1 MIIAIDG
8 PAASGKS
15 TTAIGVA
22 KRLGITYLDTGA
34 MYRAVTFGLIEN
46 DIKFEDSSELDNYLK
61 QIKLKLS
68 ETKSGVMLKL
78 DGRNI
83 SEEIRSSMVTENVS
97 EVSALKNVRHA
108 MVLIQRK
115 IAKKNDCILEGRD
128 IGTVVFPNADFKFF
142 LIADEKVRAKRR
154 QNDLKKMGE
163 VKSIDN
169 VTRDIIKRDYKDSNR
184 KPITNKEIAKRLKI
198 SESTVSR
205 IVKNKYIQLPDKLI
219 PLKELLQKKV
229 NKGEEGRDVTPKE
242 LRDYISL
249 LISEE
254 NSEKPLSD
262 EKIRTLLSTNHLIKV
277 ARRTVTKYRE
287 VAGIG
292 SSRTRRTD

>member
-22 KRLGITYLDTGA
+22 KCLGITYLDTGA

-46 DIKFEDSSELDNYLK
+46 DIKFKDSSELDNYLK

-68 ETKSGVMLKL
+68 ETKSGVILNL

-83 SEEIRSSMVTENVS
+83 SKEIRSSKVTENVS
-97 EVSALKNVRHA
+97 EVSALKSVRDS

-115 IAKKNDCILEGRD
+115 MAKKNDCILEGRD
-128 IGTVVFPNADFKFF
+128 IGTVVFPDADFKFF

-163 VKSIDN
+163 QKSIDN
-169 VTRDIIKRDYKDSNR
+169 VTRDIIKRDYKDSTR
-184 KPITNKEIAKRLKI
+184 KHSPLIKSENAIIIDTSNLDINKVIDKI
-198 SESTVSR
+198 VN
-205 IVKNKYIQLPDKLI
+205 I
-219 PLKELLQKKV
+219 V
-229 NKGEEGRDVTPKE
+229 NKKG
-242 LRDYISL
+242 
-249 LISEE
+249 
-254 NSEKPLSD
+254 
-262 EKIRTLLSTNHLIKV
+262 H
-277 ARRTVTKYRE
+277 
-287 VAGIG
+287 
-292 SSRTRRTD
+292 

>member
-61 QIKLKLS
+61 QIQLRFS
-68 ETKSGVMLKL
+68 ETKSGVIINL

-83 SEEIRSSMVTENVS
+83 SKEIRSSKVTENVS
-97 EVSALKNVRHA
+97 EVSALKKVRDS

-115 IAKKNDCILEGRD
+115 MAKKNDCILEGRD

-163 VKSIDN
+163 QKSIDN
-169 VTRDIIKRDYKDSNR
+169 VTRDIIKRDYKDSTR
-184 KPITNKEIAKRLKI
+184 KHSPLIKSENAIIIDTSNLGINKVIDKI
-198 SESTVSR
+198 VN
-205 IVKNKYIQLPDKLI
+205 I
-219 PLKELLQKKV
+219 V
-229 NKGEEGRDVTPKE
+229 NKKG
-242 LRDYISL
+242 
-249 LISEE
+249 
-254 NSEKPLSD
+254 
-262 EKIRTLLSTNHLIKV
+262 H
-277 ARRTVTKYRE
+277 
-287 VAGIG
+287 
-292 SSRTRRTD
+292 

>member
-15 TTAIGVA
+15 TAAIGVA

-142 LIADEKVRAKRR
+142 LIADKKVRAKRR
-154 QNDLKKMGE
+154 QNDLKKIGE
-163 VKSIDN
+163 QKSIDN
-169 VTRDIIKRDYKDSNR
+169 VTRDIIKRDYKDSTR
-184 KPITNKEIAKRLKI
+184 KHSPLIRSENAIIIDTSNLGINKVIDKI
-198 SESTVSR
+198 VN
-205 IVKNKYIQLPDKLI
+205 I
-219 PLKELLQKKV
+219 V
-229 NKGEEGRDVTPKE
+229 NKKG
-242 LRDYISL
+242 
-249 LISEE
+249 
-254 NSEKPLSD
+254 
-262 EKIRTLLSTNHLIKV
+262 H
-277 ARRTVTKYRE
+277 
-287 VAGIG
+287 
-292 SSRTRRTD
+292 

>member
-22 KRLGITYLDTGA
+22 KCLGITYLDTGA

-68 ETKSGVMLKL
+68 ETKSGVILNL

-83 SEEIRSSMVTENVS
+83 SKEIRSSKVTENVS
-97 EVSALKNVRHA
+97 EVSALKSVRDS

-115 IAKKNDCILEGRD
+115 MAKKNDCILEGRD
-128 IGTVVFPNADFKFF
+128 IGTVVFPDADYKFF
-142 LIADEKVRAKRR
+142 LIADENVRAKRR

-163 VKSIDN
+163 QKSIDN
-169 VTRDIIKRDYKDSNR
+169 VTRDIIKRDYKDSTR
-184 KPITNKEIAKRLKI
+184 KHSPLIKSENAIIIDTSNLDINKVIDKI
-198 SESTVSR
+198 VN
-205 IVKNKYIQLPDKLI
+205 I
-219 PLKELLQKKV
+219 V
-229 NKGEEGRDVTPKE
+229 NKKG
-242 LRDYISL
+242 
-249 LISEE
+249 
-254 NSEKPLSD
+254 
-262 EKIRTLLSTNHLIKV
+262 H
-277 ARRTVTKYRE
+277 
-287 VAGIG
+287 
-292 SSRTRRTD
+292 

>member
-61 QIKLKLS
+61 QIKLRLS
-68 ETKSGVMLKL
+68 ETKSGVIINL

-83 SEEIRSSMVTENVS
+83 SKEIRSSKVTENVS
-97 EVSALKNVRHA
+97 EVSALKNVRDS

-115 IAKKNDCILEGRD
+115 MAKKNDCILEGRD

-142 LIADEKVRAKRR
+142 LIADQIVRAKRR

-163 VKSIDN
+163 QKSIDN
-169 VTRDIIKRDYKDSNR
+169 VTTDIIKRDHKDSTR
-184 KPITNKEIAKRLKI
+184 KHSPLIKSENAIIIDTSNLGINKVIDKI
-198 SESTVSR
+198 VN
-205 IVKNKYIQLPDKLI
+205 I
-219 PLKELLQKKV
+219 V
-229 NKGEEGRDVTPKE
+229 NKKG
-242 LRDYISL
+242 
-249 LISEE
+249 
-254 NSEKPLSD
+254 
-262 EKIRTLLSTNHLIKV
+262 H
-277 ARRTVTKYRE
+277 
-287 VAGIG
+287 
-292 SSRTRRTD
+292 

>member
-68 ETKSGVMLKL
+68 ETKSGVILNL
-78 DGRNI
+78 DGRNV
-83 SEEIRSSMVTENVS
+83 SKEIRSSKVTENVS
-97 EVSALKNVRHA
+97 EVSALKNVRDS

-115 IAKKNDCILEGRD
+115 MAKKNDCILEGRD

-142 LIADEKVRAKRR
+142 LIADQIVRAKRR
-154 QNDLKKMGE
+154 QNDLKKMDE
-163 VKSIDN
+163 QKSIDN
-169 VTRDIIKRDYKDSNR
+169 VTRDIIKRDHKDSTR
-184 KPITNKEIAKRLKI
+184 KHSPLIKSENAIIINTSNLGINKVIDKI
-198 SESTVSR
+198 VN
-205 IVKNKYIQLPDKLI
+205 I
-219 PLKELLQKKV
+219 V
-229 NKGEEGRDVTPKE
+229 NKKG
-242 LRDYISL
+242 
-249 LISEE
+249 
-254 NSEKPLSD
+254 
-262 EKIRTLLSTNHLIKV
+262 H
-277 ARRTVTKYRE
+277 
-287 VAGIG
+287 
-292 SSRTRRTD
+292 

>member
-22 KRLGITYLDTGA
+22 KCLGITYLDTGA

-68 ETKSGVMLKL
+68 ETKSGVILNL

-83 SEEIRSSMVTENVS
+83 SKEIRSSKVTENVS
-97 EVSALKNVRHA
+97 EVSALKSVRDS

-115 IAKKNDCILEGRD
+115 MAKKNDCILEGRD
-128 IGTVVFPNADFKFF
+128 IGTVVFPDADFKFF
-142 LIADEKVRAKRR
+142 LIADENVRAKRR

-163 VKSIDN
+163 QKSIDN
-169 VTRDIIKRDYKDSNR
+169 VTRDIIKRDNKDSTR
-184 KPITNKEIAKRLKI
+184 KHSPLIKSENAIIIDTSNLDINKVIDKI
-198 SESTVSR
+198 VN
-205 IVKNKYIQLPDKLI
+205 I
-219 PLKELLQKKV
+219 V
-229 NKGEEGRDVTPKE
+229 NKKG
-242 LRDYISL
+242 
-249 LISEE
+249 
-254 NSEKPLSD
+254 
-262 EKIRTLLSTNHLIKV
+262 H
-277 ARRTVTKYRE
+277 
-287 VAGIG
+287 
-292 SSRTRRTD
+292 

>member
-68 ETKSGVMLKL
+68 ETKSGVILNL
-78 DGRNI
+78 DGRNV
-83 SEEIRSSMVTENVS
+83 SKEIRSSKVTENVS
-97 EVSALKNVRHA
+97 EVSALKNVRDS

-115 IAKKNDCILEGRD
+115 MAKKNDCILEGRD
-128 IGTVVFPNADFKFF
+128 IGTVVFPDADFKFF

-154 QNDLKKMGE
+154 QNDLKKIGE
-163 VKSIDN
+163 QKSIDN
-169 VTRDIIKRDYKDSNR
+169 VTIDIIKRDHKDSTR
-184 KPITNKEIAKRLKI
+184 KHSPLIKSENAIIIDTSNLGINKVIDKI
-198 SESTVSR
+198 VN
-205 IVKNKYIQLPDKLI
+205 I
-219 PLKELLQKKV
+219 V
-229 NKGEEGRDVTPKE
+229 NKKG
-242 LRDYISL
+242 
-249 LISEE
+249 
-254 NSEKPLSD
+254 
-262 EKIRTLLSTNHLIKV
+262 H
-277 ARRTVTKYRE
+277 
-287 VAGIG
+287 
-292 SSRTRRTD
+292 

>member
-22 KRLGITYLDTGA
+22 KCLGITYLDTGA

-68 ETKSGVMLKL
+68 ETKSGVILNL

-83 SEEIRSSMVTENVS
+83 SKEIRSSKVTENVS
-97 EVSALKNVRHA
+97 EVSALKSVRDS

-115 IAKKNDCILEGRD
+115 MAKKNDCILEGRD
-128 IGTVVFPNADFKFF
+128 IGTVVFPDADFKFF
-142 LIADEKVRAKRR
+142 LIADENVRAKRR

-163 VKSIDN
+163 QKSIDN
-169 VTRDIIKRDYKDSNR
+169 VTRDIIKRDYKDSTR
-184 KPITNKEIAKRLKI
+184 KHSPLIKSENAINIDTSNLGINKVIDKI
-198 SESTVSR
+198 VN
-205 IVKNKYIQLPDKLI
+205 I
-219 PLKELLQKKV
+219 V
-229 NKGEEGRDVTPKE
+229 NKKG
-242 LRDYISL
+242 
-249 LISEE
+249 
-254 NSEKPLSD
+254 
-262 EKIRTLLSTNHLIKV
+262 H
-277 ARRTVTKYRE
+277 
-287 VAGIG
+287 
-292 SSRTRRTD
+292 

>member
-61 QIKLKLS
+61 QIKLRLS
-68 ETKSGVMLKL
+68 ETKSGVILNL

-83 SEEIRSSMVTENVS
+83 SKEIRSSKVTENVS
-97 EVSALKNVRHA
+97 EVSALKNVRDS

-115 IAKKNDCILEGRD
+115 MAKKNDCILEGRD

-142 LIADEKVRAKRR
+142 LIADEKSRAKRR
-154 QNDLKKMGE
+154 QNDLKIMGE
-163 VKSIDN
+163 KKSIES
-169 VTRDIIKRDYKDSNR
+169 VIKDINKRDHKDSTR
-184 KPITNKEIAKRLKI
+184 KHSPLTKSEDAIIIDTSNLGINKVIDKI
-198 SESTVSR
+198 VN
-205 IVKNKYIQLPDKLI
+205 I
-219 PLKELLQKKV
+219 V
-229 NKGEEGRDVTPKE
+229 NKKG
-242 LRDYISL
+242 
-249 LISEE
+249 
-254 NSEKPLSD
+254 
-262 EKIRTLLSTNHLIKV
+262 H
-277 ARRTVTKYRE
+277 
-287 VAGIG
+287 
-292 SSRTRRTD
+292 

>member
-22 KRLGITYLDTGA
+22 KCLGITYLDTGA

-68 ETKSGVMLKL
+68 ETKSGVKLNL

-83 SEEIRSSMVTENVS
+83 SKDIRSSKVTENVS
-97 EVSALKNVRHA
+97 EVSALKSVRDS

-115 IAKKNDCILEGRD
+115 MAKKNDCILEGRD
-128 IGTVVFPNADFKFF
+128 IGTVVFPDADFKFF
-142 LIADEKVRAKRR
+142 LIADENVRAKRR

-163 VKSIDN
+163 QKSIDN
-169 VTRDIIKRDYKDSNR
+169 VTRDIIKRDYKDSTR
-184 KPITNKEIAKRLKI
+184 KHSPLIKSENAIIIDTSNLDINKVIDKI
-198 SESTVSR
+198 VN
-205 IVKNKYIQLPDKLI
+205 I
-219 PLKELLQKKV
+219 V
-229 NKGEEGRDVTPKE
+229 NKKG
-242 LRDYISL
+242 
-249 LISEE
+249 
-254 NSEKPLSD
+254 
-262 EKIRTLLSTNHLIKV
+262 H
-277 ARRTVTKYRE
+277 
-287 VAGIG
+287 
-292 SSRTRRTD
+292 

>member
-61 QIKLKLS
+61 QIKLRLS
-68 ETKSGVMLKL
+68 ETKSGVILNL

-83 SEEIRSSMVTENVS
+83 SKEIRSSKVTENVS
-97 EVSALKNVRHA
+97 EVSALKKVRDS

-115 IAKKNDCILEGRD
+115 MAKKNDCILEGRD

-163 VKSIDN
+163 QKSIDN
-169 VTRDIIKRDYKDSNR
+169 VTRDIIKRDHKDSTR
-184 KPITNKEIAKRLKI
+184 KHSPLIKSENAIIIDTSNLGINKVIDKI
-198 SESTVSR
+198 VN
-205 IVKNKYIQLPDKLI
+205 I
-219 PLKELLQKKV
+219 V
-229 NKGEEGRDVTPKE
+229 NKKG
-242 LRDYISL
+242 
-249 LISEE
+249 
-254 NSEKPLSD
+254 
-262 EKIRTLLSTNHLIKV
+262 H
-277 ARRTVTKYRE
+277 
-287 VAGIG
+287 
-292 SSRTRRTD
+292 